1 MNLVSSHPENGL
13 GQLRN
18 VLNQEAHSYSAL
30 IIIDIGRAE
39 PVVSGG
45 QAGLCGFRFFGKSWG
60 RPLEYWLITDC
71 DYSIEI
77 LCDEKP
83 A

>member
-1 MNLVSSHPENGL
+1 MKRFPRGSEWRKWDLHIHPPGTKLNDGYEPKD
-13 GQLRN
+13 GQP
-18 VLNQEAHSYSAL
+18 
-30 IIIDIGRAE
+30 DW
-39 PVVSGG
+39 
-45 QAGLCGFRFFGKSWG
+45 GKSWG